1 MTVKKTSP
9 IASLS
14 TAYHKAAL
22 IIKMM
27 SIGSVYSG
35 ELVKVTNSTEKE
47 VCSILSQLVEMKV
60 VKVTK
65 GATPKYKLSD
75 AKDALVNADLI
86 AAGLNL

>member
-1 MTVKKTSP
+1 MTAKKTSP

-22 IIKMM
+22 IIQAMAL
-27 SIGSVYSG
+27 GPVYSG
-35 ELVKVTNSTEKE
+35 TLVSTTKATERE
-47 VCSILSQLVEMKV
+47 VCIILSQLVEMKV

>member
-1 MTVKKTSP
+1 MTTVKTSP

-14 TAYHKAAL
+14 SVYHKAAL
-22 IIKMM
+22 IIRCM
-27 SIGSVYSG
+27 SLGPVYSG
-35 ELVKVTNSTEKE
+35 ELVNTTKTSEKE
-47 VCSILSQLVEMKV
+47 VCIILSQLVEMKV
-60 VKVTK
+60 VKITK